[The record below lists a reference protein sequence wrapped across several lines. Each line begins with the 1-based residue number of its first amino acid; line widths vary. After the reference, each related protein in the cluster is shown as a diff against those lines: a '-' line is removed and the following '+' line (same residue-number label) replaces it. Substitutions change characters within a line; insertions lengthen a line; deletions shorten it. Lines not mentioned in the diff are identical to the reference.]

1 MKRTRNRKV
10 MVGLVAVALSVEG
23 VIAQSPAKIVVDGST
38 TVGPI
43 AKAFAEYYMAK
54 HPDVDI
60 TVNESGS
67 GNGAKSLINGTCDI
81 ADMSR
86 FMKKKEFAAAVQ
98 NGVLPVA
105 HAIAIDAVCLIVH
118 PSNPVRQLT
127 LEQVRDIYRGAISN
141 WKEVGGPDKP
151 IVVISRDTNSGTYE
165 TFERLVMT
173 HKVNGEKIRE
183 KIKPGAEYV
192 GSNGAVRARVQS
204 TPYAIGYVGLGFVD
218 KTVKALEISG
228 VYPSR
233 ESIASGR
240 YPISRPLF
248 MFTNGYPKL
257 GTHLHAFVTLYLT
270 EKGQEIIEEIGF
282 VPLTRY

>member
-1 MKRTRNRKV
+1 MKRSKNKKV
-10 MVGLVAVALSVEG
+10 MVALVAAALTAGV
-23 VIAQSPAKIVVDGST
+23 VIAQESSKIVVDGST

-54 HPDVDI
+54 HKDVDI
-60 TVNESGS
+60 TINESGS
-67 GNGAKSLINGTCDI
+67 GNGAKSLINEACDI

-105 HAIAIDAVCLIVH
+105 HVIAIDGVCMIVH

-127 LEQVRDIYRGAISN
+127 LKQVRDIYRGAISN

-165 TFERLVMT
+165 TFEHLVMT

-183 KIKPGAEYV
+183 KITPGAEYV

-218 KTVKALEISG
+218 KTVEALEING
-228 VYPSR
+228 VYPHR

-257 GTHLHAFVTLYLT
+257 GSHLHAFVTLYLT
-270 EKGQEIIEEIGF
+270 EKGQQIIQEIGF